1 MSQTRRR
8 TDDQEDRRPSI
19 IAVTIDSHF
28 SPERKCGFRITD
40 EHLEISIKTVKS
52 ESEIQRSLEISDCGT
67 LNNARGTPGYGSCR
81 SGSRK
86 AYLHSS
92 SFPRF
97 LSLPFVIIGA
107 ASRFLAETVLDSDV
121 GMWAGPSTGKGR
133 RSYRRRALF
142 NNGLV
147 GGEQATRRVYSAM
160 QMRTMRY
167 SSTKSVGRR
176 D

>member
-52 ESEIQRSLEISDCGT
+52 DSEIQRSLEISDCGT
-67 LNNARGTPGYGSCR
+67 PNNARGTPGYGSCR

-86 AYLHSS
+86 AHLHSS
-92 SFPRF
+92 SFLNL
-97 LSLPFVIIGA
+97 LS
-107 ASRFLAETVLDSDV
+107 
-121 GMWAGPSTGKGR
+121 
-133 RSYRRRALF
+133 
-142 NNGLV
+142 
-147 GGEQATRRVYSAM
+147 
-160 QMRTMRY
+160 
-167 SSTKSVGRR
+167 
-176 D
+176 